1 MQLLQ
6 AMSAMIKTGQWKDI
20 GGGGRISPVLSILVL
35 LKYVGLNA
43 IIQSLVI
50 KLLALTRLL
59 AFLDSALQNTN
70 RGVKGLL

>member
-20 GGGGRISPVLSILVL
+20 GGEGRISPVLSMLVF